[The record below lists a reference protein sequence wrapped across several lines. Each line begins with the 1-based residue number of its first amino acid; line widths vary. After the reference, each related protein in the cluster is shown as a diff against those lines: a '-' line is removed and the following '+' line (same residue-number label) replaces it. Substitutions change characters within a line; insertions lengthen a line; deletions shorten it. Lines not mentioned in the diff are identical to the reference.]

1 MELQTYSPNVMLPPR
16 ALEFL
21 NVQRERPVKLDST
34 EMSSDRTGDPLVRA
48 NEWAVVQQAMSGNA
62 DAQEQLF
69 TRHAGRLHRVAFVLL
84 HNKEDAEDAVQD
96 GLCRAFSGLR
106 SFQGRSSFA
115 TWLTR
120 IVVNS
125 ALMSRRR
132 KSAHR
137 EPELLPEAVADV
149 RPGPEARYATTEIT
163 ALVERH
169 VCQLS
174 PPLRAA
180 FRVGVIDGLSAA
192 ESSRALG
199 ISVNTF
205 KSRMFR
211 ARRKLAGVLQQSR
224 LRSVGEL
231 V

>member
-1 MELQTYSPNVMLPPR
+1 VNSG
-16 ALEFL
+16 
-21 NVQRERPVKLDST
+21 
-34 EMSSDRTGDPLVRA
+34 RTAAAEARRV
-48 NEWAVVQQAMSGNA
+48 EWAVVQQALSGNA

-69 TRHAGRLHRVAFVLL
+69 TRHACRLYRVAFALL
-84 HNKEDAEDAVQD
+84 RSKEDAEDAVQD

-132 KSAHR
+132 KIAHS
-137 EPELLPEAVADV
+137 ESEGEPEAVVDV
-149 RPGPEARYATTEIT
+149 RPSPEARYATNEIT

-169 VCQLS
+169 VRQLS

-180 FRVGVIDGLSAA
+180 FRVGVIDGLSAV

-199 ISVNTF
+199 ISVSTF
-205 KSRMFR
+205 KSRLFR

-224 LRSVGEL
+224 LRPVGEL